1 MSSRMASAATTT
13 PPEIPTPT
21 LLPPLG
27 AATAPMT
34 TSAPAPS
41 ARSQRPRSGLGRT
54 ARLDIAESLR
64 SRWFAVYTLVFGG
77 IVALLFLFGLT
88 ESRVL
93 GFIGL
98 SRLLVTYIQLT
109 MAILPIFVL
118 ITTVRSVAG
127 DREAGVFE
135 YLLSLP
141 VSLGAWYWGKF
152 IGRWLVV
159 FLPVAAA
166 MAAAVGIAL
175 LRGIDVP
182 WPMFGYYTALLAAM
196 SACFLGFGML
206 ISSIARSTDVAQ
218 GAAFLLWLALLLFLD
233 LILLGVMIQ
242 GRVAP
247 EVAVGVA
254 LINPLQ
260 VFRTAAL
267 ALFDPQLIV
276 LGPAAYVILDH
287 FGAHG
292 FMAFALAYPT
302 LIGLLAAGAGFVV
315 FRRGDLP

>member
-1 MSSRMASAATTT
+1 MKQ
-13 PPEIPTPT
+13 
-21 LLPPLG
+21 LWL
-27 AATAPMT
+27 TAK
-34 TSAPAPS
+34 
-41 ARSQRPRSGLGRT
+41 
-54 ARLDIAESLR
+54 LDIVESLR
-64 SRWFAVYTLVFGG
+64 ARWFLIYSLVFGG

-141 VSLGAWYWGKF
+141 VSLSAWFWGK
-152 IGRWLVV
+152 IVGRYLVI
-159 FLPVAAA
+159 FLPVFAA
-166 MAAAVGIAL
+166 MVAAVLIAL
-175 LRGIDVP
+175 ARGIEVP
-182 WPMFGYYTALLAAM
+182 WNIFGYYTALLAAM
-196 SACFLGFGML
+196 AACFLGFGML
-206 ISSIARSTDVAQ
+206 ISAVARSTDMAQ
-218 GAAFLLWLALLLFLD
+218 GAAFLVWLTLLLFLD

-242 GRVAP
+242 EKIRP

-254 LINPLQ
+254 LVNPLQ

-276 LGPAAYVILDH
+276 LGPSAFVILDT
-287 FGAHG
+287 FGAAG
-292 FMAFALAYPT
+292 YMAFAIAYP
-302 LIGLLAAGAGFVV
+302 ILLGFAAAGLGYFL